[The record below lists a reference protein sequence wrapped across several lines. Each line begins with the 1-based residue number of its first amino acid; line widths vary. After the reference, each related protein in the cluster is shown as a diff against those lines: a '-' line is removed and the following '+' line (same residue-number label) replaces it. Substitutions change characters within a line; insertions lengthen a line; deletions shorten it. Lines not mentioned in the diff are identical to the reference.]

1 MRDKS
6 TLLPRMIR
14 RVSFAAG
21 AVVLAVLFGLV
32 MALPAASAKSEV
44 MVSIPSGAG
53 LAASAPG
60 YAPGTITVVIG
71 VNNTVTWTNNDNVHH
86 TVTPGSEP
94 AGTPWTVGSGDMD
107 TTGPTKVYSFTFT
120 VPGTYTY
127 SCAYHSTMAGTIVVK
142 PGVTTTPEFPAASL
156 AVILFAVIAAVMLMA
171 PRLRPHRM
179 SAPLA

>member
-6 TLLPRMIR
+6 TLLPRMTR

-21 AVVLAVLFGLV
+21 AVVLALLFGLV
-32 MALPAASAKSEV
+32 MALPAAGAKSEV

-156 AVILFAVIAAVMLMA
+156 AVILFAVIAAVMLVA
-171 PRLRPHRM
+171 PRLRPSRM
-179 SAPLA
+179 VSPVA

>member
-1 MRDKS
+1 MM
-6 TLLPRMIR
+6 TR

-21 AVVLAVLFGLV
+21 AVVLALLFGLIV
-32 MALPAASAKSEV
+32 LPAASAKSEV

-60 YAPGTITVVIG
+60 YAPATITVVIG

-94 AGTPWTVGSGDMD
+94 AGTPWTVGSGDMAQNA
-107 TTGPTKVYSFTFT
+107 VYTFTFT

-156 AVILFAVIAAVMLMA
+156 AVILFAVIAALMLAA
-171 PRLRPHRM
+171 PRLRPSRM
-179 SAPLA
+179 GAPMA

>member
-1 MRDKS
+1 MPDKS
-6 TLLPRMIR
+6 MLLPRMNR

-21 AVVLAVLFGLV
+21 VVVLAVISGLSI
-32 MALPAASAKSEV
+32 ALPIASAKSEV

-60 YAPGTITVVIG
+60 YSPAAITVVIG
-71 VNNTVTWTNNDNVHH
+71 VNNTVTWTNIDPVHH

-94 AGTPWTVGSGDMD
+94 AGTPWTVGSGDMAQNA
-107 TTGPTKVYSFTFT
+107 VYTFTFT

-156 AVILFAVIAAVMLMA
+156 AVILFAVIAALMLAA
-171 PRLRPHRM
+171 PRLRPSRM
-179 SAPLA
+179 GAPMA

>member
-1 MRDKS
+1 MRDES
-6 TLLPRMIR
+6 ALLPMMTR

-21 AVVLAVLFGLV
+21 AVVLALLFGLIV
-32 MALPAASAKSEV
+32 LPAASAKSEV

-60 YAPGTITVVIG
+60 YAPATITVVIG

-94 AGTPWTVGSGDMD
+94 AGTPWTVGSGDMAQNA
-107 TTGPTKVYSFTFT
+107 VYTFTFT

-156 AVILFAVIAAVMLMA
+156 AVILFAVIAALMLAA
-171 PRLRPHRM
+171 PRLRPSRM
-179 SAPLA
+179 GAPMA